1 MTLQD
6 AETLSKDRS
15 GEETEFCFCYCHDT
29 TNSFGSFRC
38 RSGSS
43 VLGYDQC
50 PEILYEAPFESFLKN
65 TNLDFDHLFISISL
79 RFTTLIY

>member
-43 VLGYDQC
+43 VL
-50 PEILYEAPFESFLKN
+50 
-65 TNLDFDHLFISISL
+65 
-79 RFTTLIY
+79 